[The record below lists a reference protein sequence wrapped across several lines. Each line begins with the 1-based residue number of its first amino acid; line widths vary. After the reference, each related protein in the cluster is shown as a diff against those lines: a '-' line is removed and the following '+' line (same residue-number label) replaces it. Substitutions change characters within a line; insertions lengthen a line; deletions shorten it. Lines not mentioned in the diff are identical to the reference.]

1 MTTTTCKSFF
11 IILFIIIFGFRS
23 FSQINQGGVPPS
35 IEYNIIDETEKINL
49 IKPNMNIV
57 HEEDIIRETTDPNA
71 PQRMGISVK
80 VNKTMSEIGTWT
92 DIEGLGSI
100 WRLEIKVEDAV
111 ALGVYYNEFYI
122 PQGGKLFLY
131 NKDRSY
137 LIGAYTNINN
147 PEESLFATEFIPGDV
162 VILEYFK
169 PLNVKE
175 DAIISISNV
184 AYAYRLID
192 FSFNKN
198 TNSWYCMINVA
209 CQEGDNW
216 EDQSKGIARM
226 SIRIGGSYYWCS
238 GSLINNTNNDRTPYF
253 LSAAHCGE
261 GSTSSDRLQ
270 WVFYFN
276 FQSSSCSGSSSGYNS
291 ITGCQLKAKDQSYA
305 DSGSDFDLMKFNS
318 SIPNSYDVY
327 YNGWNRTNSTDNA
340 GSGVGIHHPAG
351 DIKKISTYL
360 TPLVSSTFWNGL
372 HSHWRLTWAETI
384 NGKSIMQGGSS
395 GSPVFDSNG
404 LIMGDLT
411 GGYASNS
418 CENPSPAYY
427 GKIWYSWDK
436 NGTTNSTML
445 KPWLDP
451 GDTGIEKLSGV
462 SWEIIPPNANFDA
475 VSTNITQGDTVYFS
489 DLSGPGILEWSWTF
503 EGGEPSTS
511 DLMNP
516 NVFYADTGYF
526 NVSLTVTN
534 ADGTDTEI
542 KSDFVYVEQMQLPIT
557 DFEANKTSVSP
568 GGVVSFTDL
577 TLNNPDQWSWSFD
590 GGSPSTSTY
599 QNPTVRFNTPGI
611 YNISLVTSNLGG
623 SDSLLKEDYIHVAIV
638 DIGENMSDKKPSIY
652 PNPSNGLFTIEF
664 NNVFISDVEIEIKTA
679 SGKSIQVH
687 KKINASES
695 FSVDMND
702 SPNGIYLINIY
713 DGTSNITQK
722 IALFR

>member
-1 MTTTTCKSFF
+1 
-11 IILFIIIFGFRS
+11 
-23 FSQINQGGVPPS
+23 
-35 IEYNIIDETEKINL
+35 
-49 IKPNMNIV
+49 
-57 HEEDIIRETTDPNA
+57 
-71 PQRMGISVK
+71 
-80 VNKTMSEIGTWT
+80 
-92 DIEGLGSI
+92 
-100 WRLEIKVEDAV
+100 
-111 ALGVYYNEFYI
+111 
-122 PQGGKLFLY
+122 
-131 NKDRSY
+131 
-137 LIGAYTNINN
+137 
-147 PEESLFATEFIPGDV
+147 
-162 VILEYFK
+162 
-169 PLNVKE
+169 
-175 DAIISISNV
+175 
-184 AYAYRLID
+184 
-192 FSFNKN
+192 
-198 TNSWYCMINVA
+198 MINVA

-276 FQSSSCSGSSSGYNS
+276 FQSSTCSGSSSGYNS

-318 SIPNSYDVY
+318 SIPDSYDVY
-327 YNGWNRTNSTDNA
+327 YNGWNRTNSADDA

-351 DIKKISTYL
+351 DIKKISTYD
-360 TPLVSSTFWNGL
+360 TPLISSTFWNGL

-411 GGYASNS
+411 GGYASNT

-427 GKIWYSWDK
+427 GKVWYSWDK

-451 GDTGIEKLSGV
+451 GNTGIEKLPGV
-462 SWEIIPPNANFDA
+462 SWEIIPPEADFEA
-475 VSTNITQGDTVYFS
+475 MSTNIIQGDTVFFS
-489 DLSGPGILEWSWTF
+489 DLSGPSILEWSWTF

-516 NVFYADTGYF
+516 NVFYADTGF
-526 NVSLTVTN
+526 FDVSLTVTN

-557 DFEANKTSVSP
+557 EFEANITTVAP

-590 GGSPSTSTY
+590 GGSPSTSEY

-623 SDSLLKEDYIHVAIV
+623 SDSLLKEEYIHVAIV
-638 DIGENMSDKKPSIY
+638 NIGENISDKKPSIY
-652 PNPSNGLFTIEF
+652 PNPSNGLFTIDF
-664 NNVFISDVEIEIKTA
+664 NNAYSSDVEIEIKTA

-687 KKINASES
+687 KRINTSES
-695 FSVDMND
+695 FIVDMND

-713 DGTSNITQK
+713 NGTSNITQK

>member
-261 GSTSSDRLQ
+261 GSTSSDRL
-270 WVFYFN
+270 
-276 FQSSSCSGSSSGYNS
+276 
-291 ITGCQLKAKDQSYA
+291 
-305 DSGSDFDLMKFNS
+305 
-318 SIPNSYDVY
+318 
-327 YNGWNRTNSTDNA
+327 
-340 GSGVGIHHPAG
+340 
-351 DIKKISTYL
+351 
-360 TPLVSSTFWNGL
+360 
-372 HSHWRLTWAETI
+372 
-384 NGKSIMQGGSS
+384 
-395 GSPVFDSNG
+395 
-404 LIMGDLT
+404 
-411 GGYASNS
+411 
-418 CENPSPAYY
+418 
-427 GKIWYSWDK
+427 
-436 NGTTNSTML
+436 
-445 KPWLDP
+445 
-451 GDTGIEKLSGV
+451 
-462 SWEIIPPNANFDA
+462 
-475 VSTNITQGDTVYFS
+475 
-489 DLSGPGILEWSWTF
+489 
-503 EGGEPSTS
+503 
-511 DLMNP
+511 
-516 NVFYADTGYF
+516 
-526 NVSLTVTN
+526 
-534 ADGTDTEI
+534 
-542 KSDFVYVEQMQLPIT
+542 
-557 DFEANKTSVSP
+557 
-568 GGVVSFTDL
+568 
-577 TLNNPDQWSWSFD
+577 
-590 GGSPSTSTY
+590 
-599 QNPTVRFNTPGI
+599 
-611 YNISLVTSNLGG
+611 
-623 SDSLLKEDYIHVAIV
+623 
-638 DIGENMSDKKPSIY
+638 
-652 PNPSNGLFTIEF
+652 
-664 NNVFISDVEIEIKTA
+664 
-679 SGKSIQVH
+679 
-687 KKINASES
+687 
-695 FSVDMND
+695 
-702 SPNGIYLINIY
+702 
-713 DGTSNITQK
+713 
-722 IALFR
+722 

>member
-1 MTTTTCKSFF
+1 
-11 IILFIIIFGFRS
+11 
-23 FSQINQGGVPPS
+23 
-35 IEYNIIDETEKINL
+35 
-49 IKPNMNIV
+49 
-57 HEEDIIRETTDPNA
+57 
-71 PQRMGISVK
+71 
-80 VNKTMSEIGTWT
+80 
-92 DIEGLGSI
+92 
-100 WRLEIKVEDAV
+100 
-111 ALGVYYNEFYI
+111 
-122 PQGGKLFLY
+122 
-131 NKDRSY
+131 
-137 LIGAYTNINN
+137 
-147 PEESLFATEFIPGDV
+147 
-162 VILEYFK
+162 
-169 PLNVKE
+169 
-175 DAIISISNV
+175 
-184 AYAYRLID
+184 
-192 FSFNKN
+192 
-198 TNSWYCMINVA
+198 
-209 CQEGDNW
+209 
-216 EDQSKGIARM
+216 
-226 SIRIGGSYYWCS
+226 
-238 GSLINNTNNDRTPYF
+238 
-253 LSAAHCGE
+253 
-261 GSTSSDRLQ
+261 
-270 WVFYFN
+270 
-276 FQSSSCSGSSSGYNS
+276 
-291 ITGCQLKAKDQSYA
+291 
-305 DSGSDFDLMKFNS
+305 
-318 SIPNSYDVY
+318 
-327 YNGWNRTNSTDNA
+327 
-340 GSGVGIHHPAG
+340 
-351 DIKKISTYL
+351 
-360 TPLVSSTFWNGL
+360 
-372 HSHWRLTWAETI
+372 
-384 NGKSIMQGGSS
+384 MQGGSS

>member
-1 MTTTTCKSFF
+1 MKTTTSKSFL

-23 FSQINQGGVPPS
+23 FSQINQGGIPPS
-35 IEYNIIDETEKINL
+35 IEYNIIDETDKINL
-49 IKPNMNIV
+49 IKPSMNAI
-57 HEEDIIRETTDPNA
+57 HEEDIIREATNPNA

-111 ALGVYYNEFYI
+111 ALGVYYNDFYI

-169 PLNVKE
+169 PLSVKE

-276 FQSSSCSGSSSGYNS
+276 FQSSTCSGSSSGYNS

-318 SIPNSYDVY
+318 SIPDSYDVY
-327 YNGWNRTNSTDNA
+327 YNGWNRTNSADDA

-351 DIKKISTYL
+351 DIKKISTYD
-360 TPLVSSTFWNGL
+360 TPLISSTFWNGL

-411 GGYASNS
+411 GGYASNT

-427 GKIWYSWDK
+427 GKVWYSWDK

-451 GDTGIEKLSGV
+451 GNTGIEKLPGV
-462 SWEIIPPNANFDA
+462 SWEIIPPEADFEA
-475 VSTNITQGDTVYFS
+475 MSTNIIQGDTVFFS
-489 DLSGPGILEWSWTF
+489 DLSGPSILEWSWTF

-526 NVSLTVTN
+526 DVSLTVTN

-557 DFEANKTSVSP
+557 EFEANITTVAP

-590 GGSPSTSTY
+590 GGSPSTSEY

-623 SDSLLKEDYIHVAIV
+623 SDSLLKEEYIHVAIV
-638 DIGENMSDKKPSIY
+638 NIGENISDKKPSIY
-652 PNPSNGLFTIEF
+652 PNPSNGLFTIDF
-664 NNVFISDVEIEIKTA
+664 NNAYSSDVEIEIKTA

-687 KKINASES
+687 KRINTSES
-695 FSVDMND
+695 FIVDMND

-713 DGTSNITQK
+713 NGTSNITQK

>member
-1 MTTTTCKSFF
+1 
-11 IILFIIIFGFRS
+11 
-23 FSQINQGGVPPS
+23 
-35 IEYNIIDETEKINL
+35 
-49 IKPNMNIV
+49 
-57 HEEDIIRETTDPNA
+57 
-71 PQRMGISVK
+71 
-80 VNKTMSEIGTWT
+80 
-92 DIEGLGSI
+92 
-100 WRLEIKVEDAV
+100 
-111 ALGVYYNEFYI
+111 
-122 PQGGKLFLY
+122 
-131 NKDRSY
+131 
-137 LIGAYTNINN
+137 
-147 PEESLFATEFIPGDV
+147 
-162 VILEYFK
+162 
-169 PLNVKE
+169 
-175 DAIISISNV
+175 
-184 AYAYRLID
+184 
-192 FSFNKN
+192 
-198 TNSWYCMINVA
+198 
-209 CQEGDNW
+209 
-216 EDQSKGIARM
+216 
-226 SIRIGGSYYWCS
+226 
-238 GSLINNTNNDRTPYF
+238 
-253 LSAAHCGE
+253 
-261 GSTSSDRLQ
+261 
-270 WVFYFN
+270 
-276 FQSSSCSGSSSGYNS
+276 
-291 ITGCQLKAKDQSYA
+291 
-305 DSGSDFDLMKFNS
+305 
-318 SIPNSYDVY
+318 
-327 YNGWNRTNSTDNA
+327 
-340 GSGVGIHHPAG
+340 
-351 DIKKISTYL
+351 
-360 TPLVSSTFWNGL
+360 
-372 HSHWRLTWAETI
+372 
-384 NGKSIMQGGSS
+384 
-395 GSPVFDSNG
+395 
-404 LIMGDLT
+404 
-411 GGYASNS
+411 
-418 CENPSPAYY
+418 
-427 GKIWYSWDK
+427 
-436 NGTTNSTML
+436 
-445 KPWLDP
+445 
-451 GDTGIEKLSGV
+451 
-462 SWEIIPPNANFDA
+462 
-475 VSTNITQGDTVYFS
+475 ITQGDTVYFS